1 MGVHRAFELGSQ
13 FPQMCEA
20 KRIVLIGME
29 AGASIVSTLNDMD
42 RQLSGSPR

>member
-20 KRIVLIGME
+20 KRIVRIGAE
-29 AGASIVSTLNDMD
+29 TGPSIVSTLNDVN
-42 RQLSGSPR
+42 RHLGGSPS